1 MKELVLYYSYS
12 GSTKKIAEEFARK
25 NNFDVCEVTDL
36 KKPNKLAAYT
46 AGIVKVIRNGAFK
59 ISPLAVKA
67 EDYDVI
73 NIFAPVWADHP
84 APSMNGALKTLPAGT
99 KIKLF
104 MVSHSGRSG
113 KDSVS
118 ARVRA
123 LGLEIVG
130 YEDIKS

>member
-12 GSTKKIAEEFARK
+12 GSTKKIAEEFAQK
-25 NNFDVCEVTDL
+25 NNFDVCEVTDK
-36 KKPNKLAAYT
+36 KKPNKIVAYT

-67 EDYDVI
+67 EDYDIV
-73 NIFAPVWADHP
+73 NIFTPVWADHP
-84 APSMNGALKTLPAGT
+84 APSMNGALLTLPAGT

-118 ARVRA
+118 ERSKA
-123 LGLEIVG
+123 LGLEILG